1 MTKNEKHHFVH
12 QRELRPDTYRSKSSS
27 KRNLQQTHH
36 IVSYFTSLVFVTVR
50 NCHWMNGK
58 LTEW

>member
-1 MTKNEKHHFVH
+1 MTENQKHNFIY

-27 KRNLQQTHH
+27 KRNLQRTGH

-50 NCHWMNGK
+50 NCQWMNDK
-58 LTEW
+58 LTER